1 MKNYFRFLLVM
12 LTLIIV
18 ITPSIAQYSDSTL
31 NGQWLLHVVPITTVN
46 AEADTNLF
54 YIGFDANGHI
64 TDWENFAGAS
74 GTDYVTPSGAIS
86 VLLRIGNVSGSSKDT
101 IQFSAQLTS
110 QNYATLGPGA
120 GLSRILN
127 PGALTDS
134 LVGVLNSPVAGQKNI
149 TFHLNSQGE
158 IISATG
164 LTPPVSGRVYADS
177 GIFMGHLETGDSTI
191 YTLDTLSSS
200 WDEFTI
206 IGSYVN
212 DTLNGVLILDGP
224 QNLDPLG
231 TVNLVRMGIATVTGI
246 APIKTASVPE
256 SFSLFQNYP
265 DPFNPSTI
273 IQFTVP
279 SNGHAVLKVFN
290 VLGQEVATLF
300 DGEAIAGTYHQVQFN
315 ASNLA
320 SGIYFGRLEFGG
332 KMQMKK
338 MLLLK

>member
-1 MKNYFRFLLVM
+1 MKNLIRFLLM
-12 LTLIIV
+12 LFAMIYL

-54 YIGFDANGHI
+54 YIGFDGNGQI
-64 TDWENFAGAS
+64 TDWENFGGGT
-74 GTDYVTPSGAIS
+74 GTDSVTSSGAIS
-86 VLLRIGNVSGSSKDT
+86 VLLRTGNFSGSSKDT

-149 TFHLNSQGE
+149 TLHLNSQGQ

-177 GIFMGHLETGDSTI
+177 GIFMGHLTTGDTTI

-200 WDEFTI
+200 WDEFSI
-206 IGSYVN
+206 IGSYAN
-212 DTLNGVLILDGP
+212 DSLNGVLILDGP
-224 QNLDPLG
+224 QNHDPLG
-231 TVNLVRMGIATVTGI
+231 TANLVRIGVATVTGV
-246 APIKTASVPE
+246 APMKTASVPE
-256 SFSLFQNYP
+256 SFLLFQNYP

-279 SNGHAVLKVFN
+279 SEGHAVLKVFN
-290 VLGQEVATLF
+290 VLGQEVVTLYN
-300 DGEAIAGTYHQVQFN
+300 DEAAAGVIHQVQFN
-315 ASNLA
+315 GSNLA
-320 SGIYFGRLEFGG
+320 SGIYFSRLELGG
-332 KMQMKK
+332 EMQVKK